1 MEGETNLF
9 RGKNNQDQE
18 QGKTEERENERR
30 QEWRR
35 VFSRLNELL
44 AEEKKAQEER
54 TGDRLE
60 VEKVSEVQHSEDE
73 ILRSRDLV
81 FLPANG
87 ECLFIGDLHGDVD
100 SLNAILEET
109 KFQDK
114 LREGQ
119 GYLVFLGD
127 YLDRGDQELEVLER
141 LVELKQ
147 QYGERVILLRGNH
160 EDLDQM
166 ISEYMQGRSPSNRP
180 QDLLRDTR
188 FRKEAE
194 SFFDNL
200 PCVLV
205 TGNGICAVHGGIPQ
219 MEGNRK
225 ITLENLSNLTK
236 EERDQVTWSDPAPMN
251 SDVDKENG
259 LIRVWSPSFSLFESN
274 QGRGG
279 KGKIFSPRALDE
291 FLKSIGA
298 NVLIRAHETAQG
310 GHVIDSRYK
319 EKLVTLFSSLAG
331 RYRSEVG
338 TPGYCL
344 VDLSKDINSWEES
357 HFYSVSVEETATKVK
372 EAVPEVSQQKAPF
385 RAETEQPQERQEGA
399 QAQKQ
404 GAETLPAPPPE
415 AQQPETPSRA
425 ETKQPQERKE
435 EEGLVG
441 ELPEQPSEEPKEPS
455 EEVGVIGEFEEEGER
470 LAEESPEQPSEEL
483 VATPEQPSEELVVIE
498 EGEEAKGKKE
508 QEEAQRQT
516 KEAKL
521 SMGLSFSGFIN
532 FLGDVIFKPIEFLI
546 NLFDKT
552 IDFLFMVKNFYDEYL
567 KEDLKKIWKELW
579 K

>member
-1 MEGETNLF
+1 MKKVIKLNIMEGETNLF
-9 RGKNNQDQE
+9 RGKNNQGQE
-18 QGKTEERENERR
+18 QGKKEQREGQLIDRWKEAVETLNGFLKKERER
-30 QEWRR
+30 QE
-35 VFSRLNELL
+35 
-44 AEEKKAQEER
+44 AR
-54 TGDRLE
+54 TGNKLS
-60 VEKVSEVQHSEDE
+60 VENISEVINPENE
-73 ILRSRDLV
+73 ILRQGDLV

-100 SLNAILEET
+100 SLNAILKETNFEE
-109 KFQDK
+109 K
-114 LREGQ
+114 LRKNR

-141 LVELKQ
+141 LVQLKEK
-147 QYGERVILLRGNH
+147 YGERVILLRGNH
-160 EDLDQM
+160 EDLVTMQM
-166 ISEYMQGRSPSNRP
+166 YGGGNRP
-180 QDLLRDTR
+180 KGLWDDEE
-188 FRKEAE
+188 FREETE

-219 MEGNRK
+219 MEEGRK
-225 ITLENLSNLTK
+225 VTLENLSNLTK
-236 EERDQVTWSDPAPMN
+236 EEREQVTWSDPAPMN

-298 NVLIRAHETAQG
+298 NVLIRGHETAQK
-310 GHVIDSRYK
+310 GHIIHSAYK
-319 EKLVTLFSSLAG
+319 GKLVTLFSSLGG
-331 RYRSEVG
+331 RYASKVE

-357 HFYSVSVEETATKVK
+357 HFYSVSKVK
-372 EAVPEVSQQKAPF
+372 EAVSEVSQQKAPS

-404 GAETLPAPPPE
+404 GAETPPAPPPE
-415 AQQPETPSRA
+415 AQQPERPSRA
-425 ETKQPQERKE
+425 ETEQPQEIKE
-435 EEGLVG
+435 EGGLAG
-441 ELPEQPSEEPKEPS
+441 ELPE
-455 EEVGVIGEFEEEGER
+455 R
-470 LAEESPEQPSEEL
+470 PSEEL
-483 VATPEQPSEELVVIE
+483 VATPEEPSEELV
-498 EGEEAKGKKE
+498 ATP
-508 QEEAQRQT
+508 EEAQRQT

-532 FLGDVIFKPIEFLI
+532 FLGDFIFKPIEFLI